1 LVGSNLFGPR
11 YLERGEFMKKVK
23 EFLKIVADI
32 LKTTWNKLPKTAK
45 VFVYVFVS
53 YTLKAISVELG
64 MLEDSALADYLVG
77 VINLAIVFIQEAVP
91 AVKAKLVK

>member
-1 LVGSNLFGPR
+1 MCIR
-11 YLERGEFMKKVK
+11 DR
-23 EFLKIVADI
+23 
-32 LKTTWNKLPKTAK
+32 
-45 VFVYVFVS
+45 S